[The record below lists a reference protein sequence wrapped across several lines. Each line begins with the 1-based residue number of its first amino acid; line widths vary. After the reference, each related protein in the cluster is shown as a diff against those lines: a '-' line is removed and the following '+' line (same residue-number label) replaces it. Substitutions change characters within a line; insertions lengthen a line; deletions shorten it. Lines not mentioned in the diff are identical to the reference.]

1 MSLAQITEKIRNDA
15 QKEADEIL
23 SKAKAQAD
31 FITQKAGQECDE
43 IKAGFDARF
52 EAERPEIMKRREIV
66 ANLDVEKMMLRAKRD
81 LIEDVYRGG
90 LAKMAELPKDEY
102 LNFCASLLDEAV
114 SSRDEKVTVGAGE
127 KYIDREWLDAYNGEH
142 GSNLELSEERADIA
156 GGFILVRGRTSI
168 DCSWDMLIKVLQE
181 KQESDVVKRL
191 FPSE

>member
-81 LIEDVYRGG
+81 LIE
-90 LAKMAELPKDEY
+90 Y

-127 KYIDREWLDAYNGEH
+127 KYIDREWLAAYNGEH